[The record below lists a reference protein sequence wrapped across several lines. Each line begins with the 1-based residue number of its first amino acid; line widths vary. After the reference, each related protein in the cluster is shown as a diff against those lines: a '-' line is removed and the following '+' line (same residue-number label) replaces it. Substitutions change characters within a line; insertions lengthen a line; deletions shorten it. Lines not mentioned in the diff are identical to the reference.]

1 MLTKRT
7 FIHCSKHFQ
16 INHCTMIV
24 VPTWELHE
32 IVMKI
37 TRKINA
43 LSKTRSFQKNIVRES
58 RTIKYAL
65 TNAA

>member
-1 MLTKRT
+1 
-7 FIHCSKHFQ
+7 
-16 INHCTMIV
+16 MIV